1 MIPAPFEYYA
11 PKTLEEVLQLLAQY
25 PEEAKVLAGGQ
36 SLVPM
41 MKMRL
46 ATPSK
51 VIDLNRVA
59 ELSYIREE
67 GQKIGIG
74 AMTRHYE
81 IETSSLI
88 HQRCPLLA
96 ECAREIGDVQVR
108 NRGTIGGSLAH
119 SDPSADYPAVMLACE
134 AEIKLRSQKG
144 ERVVKA
150 EDFFVDLFTTALEPG
165 ELLVEVQVPVCPPH
179 TGTAYLKMEQRAS
192 GFALCGV
199 AVWVQKEGEL
209 LKDLRVG
216 ITGVGPKAYR
226 ARETENL
233 LRGRRPEED
242 LLHQAVGRVV
252 EGVMPLEDI
261 HASADY
267 RVHLAQVLTRRAI
280 RQALER
286 I

>member
-1 MIPAPFEYYA
+1 MIPASFEYYA
-11 PKTLEEVLQLLAQY
+11 PTTLEEALQILDQY
-25 PEEAKVLAGGQ
+25 PEEARVLAGGQ

-51 VIDLNRVA
+51 VIDLNRIPD
-59 ELSYIREE
+59 LSYIRKED
-67 GQKIGIG
+67 QRVCIG

-81 IETSSLI
+81 VETSSLI
-88 HQRCPLLA
+88 HQYCPLLA

-108 NRGTIGGSLAH
+108 NRGTLGGSLAH

-134 AEIKLRSQKG
+134 AEFKLRSQRG

-165 ELLVEVQVPVCPPH
+165 ELLVEVQIPVCPPH

-233 LRGRRPEED
+233 LRGKKLEED
-242 LLHQAVGRVV
+242 LLNQAVGRVA
-252 EGVMPLEDI
+252 EGVVPLEDI

-267 RVHLAQVLTRRAI
+267 RVHLTQVLTRRAI
-280 RQALER
+280 QQALER
-286 I
+286 V